1 MSQIDVSVIIVNYNT
16 KDLLQNCLRSIYE
29 QTASVTI
36 EVLVSDNGSTD
47 GSIEMIRQQFPQTI
61 LLENNANLGFGK
73 ANNIAAKQAHGK
85 YIFYLN
91 SDTELKNNA
100 IKYFFDYWENA
111 TEKNDIGALGCNL
124 LNRNGDYM
132 HSFAEFPA
140 YKKMIYEPIRFFVTA
155 NIKCFF
161 LLFFKQ
167 IPDFSSKIRHFEKY
181 CGEVGYIT
189 GADLFLY
196 NDENALFDERY
207 FMYYEECDLEL
218 RLAHLGKKRIVID
231 GPQIFHLENGS
242 DKNKKGYSYSSIFN
256 EISRIKYIRKNL
268 RFQFFIP
275 FVKFFVILTWLHP
288 IIFPKTRSYFAEYL
302 NS

>member
-1 MSQIDVSVIIVNYNT
+1 MSQIDVSVIIVNFNT

-29 QTASVTI
+29 QTANVTI

-47 GSIEMIRQQFPQTI
+47 GSLEMVRQQFPQTI

-124 LNRNGDYM
+124 LDRNGNYM
-132 HSFAEFPA
+132 HSFASFPS
-140 YKKMIYEPIRFFVTA
+140 YKKLFFEPIKFFITA
-155 NIKCFF
+155 HIKSFF
-161 LLFFKQ
+161 LLFFKR
-167 IPDFSSKIRHFEKY
+167 IPDFSKAKHFEKHF
-181 CGEVGYIT
+181 GEVGYIT
-189 GADLFLY
+189 GADLFLR
-196 NDENALFDERY
+196 NDENAFFDERY

-218 RLAHLGKKRIVID
+218 KLAQQGKKRLIID
-231 GPQIFHLENGS
+231 GPEIFHLENGS

-256 EISRIKYIRKNL
+256 EISRIKYIRKNM
-268 RFQFFIP
+268 RWHFYIP
-275 FVKFFVILTWLHP
+275 VVKLFVILTWLHP
-288 IIFPKTRSYFAEYL
+288 VIYPKAKKYFSEYL
-302 NS
+302 KA